1 MMGGELSVK
10 STPGQGTAFWF
21 DVDLPEASGVM
32 ASVMQPSHHII
43 GYKNAPTFRQAKDIT
58 NSGQTK
64 WKILIVDDKPKNRLV
79 LKGFL
84 LPLGFDVV
92 EAVDG
97 RDALDKAQT
106 YHPDLILMDLVMPEM
121 DGFEAIRCIRQL
133 SVLRD
138 VIIISVSAS
147 VLKQT
152 QQESAAAGSDDFLA
166 KPVRLEDLLEKLQI
180 HLNLEWKY
188 EGERER
194 QETET
199 LSIQEDMIP
208 PSPKTLLEL
217 YDLVRIGD
225 LMGLWEQLQEL
236 IARDPQLA
244 PFGTRIFQL
253 ADELQIHEI
262 EQFIQQY
269 IENKH

>member
-1 MMGGELSVK
+1 
-10 STPGQGTAFWF
+10 
-21 DVDLPEASGVM
+21 M
-32 ASVMQPSHHII
+32 ASAMQPSHQII
-43 GYKNAPTFRQAKDIT
+43 GYKNVATLRQAQ
-58 NSGQTK
+58 NPANPGQAAR
-64 WKILIVDDKPKNRLV
+64 KILIVDDKVQNRLI

-84 LPLGFDVV
+84 MPLGFDIV

-121 DGFEAIRCIRQL
+121 DGFEAIQCIRQIPEL
-133 SVLRD
+133 ND

-147 VLKQT
+147 VLNQT

-166 KPVRLEDLLEKLQI
+166 KPVRLEDLLEKLQV
-180 HLNLEWKY
+180 HLNLEWIY

-194 QETET
+194 QETGTPSE
-199 LSIQEDMIP
+199 QEGMIP
-208 PSPKTLLEL
+208 PSPEALSGL

-236 IARDPQLA
+236 VARDPQLA
-244 PFGTRIFQL
+244 PFGAKISRL
-253 ADELQIHEI
+253 ADELQINEI

-269 IENKH
+269 MNDYVI